1 MSILLLVVIYLIFI
15 SLGLPDSV
23 LGSSFPAIANNLN
36 VSEDFSGYIGLVISG
51 CTIISSL
58 FSEKMIKK
66 FSTKFVVSFSIL
78 LTAFGLVCFSLVTT
92 DYVWAFFLITVLM
105 GLGAGAID
113 SALNNYVAL
122 HYKAIHM
129 NWLHCCWGVGASIS
143 PLIIAPFIDTSNSSQ
158 GWNKG
163 VLTLA
168 IIQFGIAAIAFCS
181 LPLWNKTN
189 KLEVKEEENVESS
202 NDTNKKELIK
212 NPIFYLAMIGF
223 FCYCALE
230 TTTGNWIGFFF
241 NRAKGFDTQ
250 QSARLDSLFFIGIT
264 IGRFICGPI
273 SLKIKEKNMIRIGE
287 SILLTG
293 AILSVLPFDNICSVI
308 GICMIGI
315 GCAPIYPAIIRS
327 TPYRFSRQT
336 SQHVMGLQMAIAYCG
351 NLIVSPLYG
360 LLAKSIQNFSLLPY
374 LIIILATTM
383 VIVHEIINYKLKK
396 RDLKLP
402 ESEREKFYIS

>member
-1 MSILLLVVIYLIFI
+1 MSTLLLIVIYLIFV

-78 LTAFGLVCFSLVTT
+78 LTAFGLVCFSLVTA
-92 DYVWAFFLITVLM
+92 DYVWAFFLIAVLM

-129 NWLHCCWGVGASIS
+129 NWLHCCWGIGASIS
-143 PLIIAPFIDTSNSSQ
+143 PLIIAPFIDTNNSSQ

-168 IIQFGIAAIAFCS
+168 LIQFGIAAVAFCS
-181 LPLWNKTN
+181 LPLWGKTN
-189 KLEVKEEENVESS
+189 ELEVKEENYKCEN
-202 NDTNKKELIK
+202 NNKKELLK

-250 QSARLDSLFFIGIT
+250 KSARLDSLFFIGIT
-264 IGRFICGPI
+264 IGRFVCGPI

-287 SILLTG
+287 SILLSG
-293 AILSVLPFDNICSVI
+293 AILACLPFNNICSVI
-308 GICMIGI
+308 GICLIGI

-360 LLAKSIQNFSLLPY
+360 LFAKSIQDFSLLPY
-374 LIIILATTM
+374 LIIILVSIM
-383 VIVHEIINYKLKK
+383 VIVHEIINYKLNK
-396 RDLKLP
+396 RDMTLSQNEK
-402 ESEREKFYIS
+402 EKFYIS

>member
-1 MSILLLVVIYLIFI
+1 MSILLLVIIYLIFI

-23 LGSSFPAIANNLN
+23 LGSSFPAIANNLQT
-36 VSEDFSGYIGLVISG
+36 SEDLSGYIGLVISG
-51 CTIISSL
+51 CTIISSF

-78 LTAFGLVCFSLVTT
+78 LTALGLVCFSLVTAEYT
-92 DYVWAFFLITVLM
+92 WAFFLIAVLM

-129 NWLHCCWGVGASIS
+129 NWLHCCWGIGASIS
-143 PLIIAPFIDTSNSSQ
+143 PLIIAPFINTSNNSA

-181 LPLWNKTN
+181 LPLWGKVENIIIEK
-189 KLEVKEEENVESS
+189 EKEENIQTQENNQSV
-202 NDTNKKELIK
+202 LK
-212 NPIFYLAMIGF
+212 NPIFYLAMVGF

-230 TTTGNWIGFFF
+230 TTTGNWLGFFF
-241 NRAKGFDTQ
+241 NRAKGFDTKQ
-250 QSARLDSLFFIGIT
+250 AARLDSLFYIGVT
-264 IGRFICGPI
+264 IGRFVCGPL
-273 SLKIKEKNMIRIGE
+273 SLKVKEKNMIRIGE
-287 SILLTG
+287 TILISG
-293 AILSVLPFDNICSVI
+293 AIIAVLPLDNACSI
-308 GICMIGI
+308 AGALMIGI

-327 TPYRFSRQT
+327 TPIRFSRSL

-360 LLAKSIQNFSLLPY
+360 LVAKTTQNFSCLPY
-374 LIIILATTM
+374 V
-383 VIVHEIINYKLKK
+383 VIVLTTIMIIAHEIINYKIKQRDSKLSDEEKK
-396 RDLKLP
+396 L
-402 ESEREKFYIS
+402 YYVI

>member
-1 MSILLLVVIYLIFI
+1 MSILLLVIIYLIFI

-23 LGSSFPAIANNLN
+23 LGSSFPAIANNLQT
-36 VSEDFSGYIGLVISG
+36 SEDLSGYIGLVISG
-51 CTIISSL
+51 CTIISSF

-78 LTAFGLVCFSLVTT
+78 LTALGLVCFSLVTAEYT
-92 DYVWAFFLITVLM
+92 WAFFLIAVLM

-129 NWLHCCWGVGASIS
+129 NWLHCCWGIGASIS
-143 PLIIAPFIDTSNSSQ
+143 PLIIAPFINTSNNSA

-181 LPLWNKTN
+181 LPLWGKVENIIIEK
-189 KLEVKEEENVESS
+189 EKEENIQTQENNQSV
-202 NDTNKKELIK
+202 LK
-212 NPIFYLAMIGF
+212 NPIFYLAMVGF

-230 TTTGNWIGFFF
+230 TTTGNWLGFFF
-241 NRAKGFDTQ
+241 NRAKGFDTKQ
-250 QSARLDSLFFIGIT
+250 AARLDSLFYIGVT
-264 IGRFICGPI
+264 IGRFVCGPL
-273 SLKIKEKNMIRIGE
+273 SLKVKEKNMIRIGE
-287 SILLTG
+287 TILISG
-293 AILSVLPFDNICSVI
+293 AIIAALPLDNACSI
-308 GICMIGI
+308 AGALMIGI

-327 TPYRFSRQT
+327 TPIRFSRSL

-360 LLAKSIQNFSLLPY
+360 LVAKTTQNFSCLPY
-374 LIIILATTM
+374 V
-383 VIVHEIINYKLKK
+383 VIVLTTIMIIAHEIINYKIKQRDSKLSDEEKK
-396 RDLKLP
+396 L
-402 ESEREKFYIS
+402 YYVI

>member
-1 MSILLLVVIYLIFI
+1 MSILLLIVIYLIFV

-78 LTAFGLVCFSLVTT
+78 LTSFGLVCFSLVTA
-92 DYVWAFFLITVLM
+92 DYVWAFFLIAVLM

-122 HYKAIHM
+122 YYKAIHM

-143 PLIIAPFIDTSNSSQ
+143 PLIIAPFIDTNNLSQ

-168 IIQFGIAAIAFCS
+168 LIQFGIAAIAFFS
-181 LPLWNKTN
+181 LPLWGKTN
-189 KLEVKEEENVESS
+189 ELEVKEENYKCEN
-202 NDTNKKELIK
+202 NNKKELFT

-241 NRAKGFDTQ
+241 NRAKGFDTRK
-250 QSARLDSLFFIGIT
+250 SARLDSLFFIGIT
-264 IGRFICGPI
+264 IGRFVCGPI

-287 SILLTG
+287 SILLSG
-293 AILSVLPFDNICSVI
+293 AILACLPFDNICSVI
-308 GICMIGI
+308 GICLIGI

-360 LLAKSIQNFSLLPY
+360 LFAKSIQNFSLLPY
-374 LIIILATTM
+374 LIIFLVSVM
-383 VIVHEIINYKLKK
+383 VIVHEIINYKLNK
-396 RDLKLP
+396 RDMALSQNEK
-402 ESEREKFYIS
+402 EKFYIS